1 MQLNM
6 WSALARAWQQ
16 FYMLSKRAA
25 VLAASFLL
33 ASAVIVC
40 TANAQ
45 EALEPNPKQL
55 KFWNDYEPESV
66 MQVNHDDWQ
75 GLLNKYVDDAHPSG
89 INRFDYAAVSED
101 DHQVLKNYL
110 NYLQLLEPRQLNLEE
125 SKAYW
130 LNLYNATLVDDIL
143 DEYTDDRIESV
154 REIRSG
160 RFKPWP
166 WTRGAVEVVFQKQSL
181 NDIEHNIIRP
191 VFSDPR
197 VHYVLAKGSLGGGSL
212 LKTAF
217 TGENIEELLSAAERD
232 FLNHPRAVFVNAIGE
247 ARLNSIFDWY
257 AADFGQTEDEII
269 AYIAENVSEENKV
282 SLLLIKNIRYDY
294 DWSLNAK

>member
-1 MQLNM
+1 
-6 WSALARAWQQ
+6 
-16 FYMLSKRAA
+16 
-25 VLAASFLL
+25 
-33 ASAVIVC
+33 
-40 TANAQ
+40 
-45 EALEPNPKQL
+45 
-55 KFWNDYEPESV
+55 
-66 MQVNHDDWQ
+66 
-75 GLLNKYVDDAHPSG
+75 
-89 INRFDYAAVSED
+89 VSED

-130 LNLYNATLVDDIL
+130 LNLYNAILVDDIL
-143 DEYTDDRIESV
+143 DEYTDDPIESV

-181 NDIEHNIIRP
+181 NDIEHNVIRP